1 MFQWLKKF
9 LLVTG
14 NKPLTYGDKVK
25 QILEL
30 PIDLRKLYNTETQ
43 FVFATLPYYTYELE
57 SIMKQDILNKDLL
70 LTLVSEDK
78 IQTLTFLEFLGSDGK
93 IPLDPIGDIRKF
105 INVLDRFHNF
115 FLLHS
120 SIKGNITLSTNLRYI
135 QIHIIYIRRIIDTV
149 YSTVQQPNVPK

>member
-9 LLVTG
+9 LPTVS

-25 QILEL
+25 QIQEY
-30 PIDLRKLYNTETQ
+30 PIDLRKLYNSECP
-43 FVFATLPYYTYELE
+43 FVFITLPLYTYELE
-57 SIMKQDILNKDLL
+57 SIMKQDILNKDLM

-93 IPLDPIGDIRKF
+93 LPLDPVTDIRKF
-105 INVLDRFHNF
+105 INVLDKFHNF

-120 SIKGNITLSTNLRYI
+120 SIKGNITLSCNLRYI

>member
-1 MFQWLKKF
+1 MSQ
-9 LLVTG
+9 THR
-14 NKPLTYGDKVK
+14 
-25 QILEL
+25 I
-30 PIDLRKLYNTETQ
+30 
-43 FVFATLPYYTYELE
+43 
-57 SIMKQDILNKDLL
+57 LL
-70 LTLVSEDK
+70 LNGPNLNMLGAREPKHYGSISLASIEDK